1 MQHGVSLHR
10 GNQDSPAAFR
20 DINPNNKSLKSNTR
34 KSGLR
39 GCLHVGF
46 LHPTTSRLYIS
57 DLKL

>member
-1 MQHGVSLHR
+1 MQHGVSMHR

-20 DINPNNKSLKSNTR
+20 DINPNNKSNTG

-46 LHPTTSRLYIS
+46 LHLAKSRLYIS
-57 DLKL
+57 DQEL